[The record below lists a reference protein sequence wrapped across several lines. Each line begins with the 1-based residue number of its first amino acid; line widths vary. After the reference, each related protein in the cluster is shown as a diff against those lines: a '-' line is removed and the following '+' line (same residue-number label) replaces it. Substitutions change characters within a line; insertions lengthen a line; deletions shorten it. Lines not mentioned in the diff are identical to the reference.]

1 MNQDKNSTYIT
12 YNIETINGVVGDIGS
27 IDNLSTGD
35 NTTNISKK
43 NTLEKSPEVKGTIWK
58 KKVVNLYKNLTIKKI
73 YIELNED
80 NAISDQN
87 DFDEKIQKAIRYK
100 LENKSFCIY
109 LKPIRHLSSYKN
121 EKALEAKNI
130 FYEYLLSN
138 NEHIKKCEMIL
149 NESMNA
155 ILHLYE
161 NSERKLIFR
170 GIIEYYKRET
180 YSNLNKV
187 SFGYID
193 KDFYCSTQLNDQDM
207 EELDKK
213 INNEMNRPYSFVDFY
228 TGFDIHDLPYNAKYI
243 KAIPTILFEMKQ
255 RNIDLSDLE
264 QYLNVKIGN

>member
-1 MNQDKNSTYIT
+1 MSENKYI
-12 YNIETINGVVGDIGS
+12 YIENFNGILGNVEK
-27 IDNLSTGD
+27 IDNFSTGND
-35 NTTNISKK
+35 TNNISNK
-43 NTLEKSPEVKGTIWK
+43 NTENELSESKSSSLKRQV
-58 KKVVNLYKNLTIKKI
+58 TIKKI

-80 NAISDQN
+80 NAILDQN
-87 DFDEKIQKAIRYK
+87 DFDEKIQKAIHYK
-100 LENKSFCIY
+100 LKNKSFCIS

-130 FYEYLLSN
+130 FHEYLLSN
-138 NEHIKKCEMIL
+138 NERIKKCEMIL
-149 NESMNA
+149 NESMNT
-155 ILHLYE
+155 IVQLYG
-161 NSERKLIFR
+161 NTERKLIFR

-193 KDFYCSTQLNDQDM
+193 KDFYCSTQINDQDM

-213 INNEMNRPYSFVDFY
+213 INNEMNRPYFTVDFY

-255 RNIDLSDLE
+255 RNIDLSGLE

>member
-1 MNQDKNSTYIT
+1 MSEKKHI
-12 YNIETINGVVGDIGS
+12 YNIENFHGILGNVEK
-27 IDNLSTGD
+27 IDNFSTGND
-35 NTTNISKK
+35 TNNISNK
-43 NTLEKSPEVKGTIWK
+43 NNNTENELFKSNTFSFKQQVI
-58 KKVVNLYKNLTIKKI
+58 NIYKNLTIKKI

-87 DFDEKIQKAIRYK
+87 DFDEKIQKAIHYK
-100 LENKSFCIY
+100 LKNKSFCIY

-121 EKALEAKNI
+121 EKALEVKNI

-138 NEHIKKCEMIL
+138 NERIKKCEMIL
-149 NESMNA
+149 NESMDR
-155 ILHLYE
+155 IVQLYG

-193 KDFYCSTQLNDQDM
+193 KDFYCSVQINDQDM

-213 INNEMNRPYSFVDFY
+213 INDEMNRPYSFVGFY
-228 TGFDIHDLPYNAKYI
+228 TGFDIHDLPYNAKYT
-243 KAIPTILFEMKQ
+243 KAIPTILFEMNRK
-255 RNIDLSDLE
+255 NIDLNDLK